1 MEKGAQYQFYSV
13 SKSKFEDYLDNLKSK
28 QVDNF
33 TNHNSIFILDTRS
46 ALANY
51 FEQNHRYDNG

>member
-28 QVDNF
+28 QIDNF
-33 TNHNSIFILDTRS
+33 TNYNSIFILDTR
-46 ALANY
+46 LKI
-51 FEQNHRYDNG
+51 QN